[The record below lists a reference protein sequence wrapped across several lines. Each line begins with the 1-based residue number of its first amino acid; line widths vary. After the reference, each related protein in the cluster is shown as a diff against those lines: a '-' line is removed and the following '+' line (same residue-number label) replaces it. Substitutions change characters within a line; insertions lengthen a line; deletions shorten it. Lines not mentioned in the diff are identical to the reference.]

1 MGIHRGIERKS
12 RGQSG
17 FTMVEVM
24 VALVVLAVG
33 LLGIAALL
41 LKSLQSG
48 RTATYRTQAVN
59 LAADLAD
66 RIRANRTAQ
75 ADYGT
80 LFADTPAV
88 VGACD
93 TTGGCSASRFPCRN
107 RRRRTEPHTDR
118 ASGHPPA
125 VRRQG

>member
-12 RGQSG
+12 HDESG

-59 LAADLAD
+59 LAADLCRHPGCGRGLRHD
-66 RIRANRTAQ
+66 RRLQRRGSRR
-75 ADYGT
+75 DRPLPLEGR
-80 LFADTPAV
+80 DRRPA
-88 VGACD
+88 A
-93 TTGGCSASRFPCRN
+93 GGPGRGGRDAPGSR
-107 RRRRTEPHTDR
+107 
-118 ASGHPPA
+118 G
-125 VRRQG
+125 